1 MSKRMQKNSNRA
13 SKFTNGQIIM
23 TAICILV
30 LGVFVGTMVVEGG
43 SSRKRVK
50 ATATQEIFSTH
61 AIEIAG
67 EFRCS
72 CGTCGE
78 INLAVCTCETALVE
92 KRYIENSLK
101 SGKSH
106 AQITNQMIKIYGFH
120 NET

>member
-1 MSKRMQKNSNRA
+1 MSKRMQKNNHKA

-23 TAICILV
+23 TAICILF

-50 ATATQEIFSTH
+50 ATVTQEIFSTH
-61 AIEIAG
+61 TIEIAS

-101 SGKSH
+101 TDKSH
-106 AQITNQMIKIYGFH
+106 AQITNQMIKKYGFH